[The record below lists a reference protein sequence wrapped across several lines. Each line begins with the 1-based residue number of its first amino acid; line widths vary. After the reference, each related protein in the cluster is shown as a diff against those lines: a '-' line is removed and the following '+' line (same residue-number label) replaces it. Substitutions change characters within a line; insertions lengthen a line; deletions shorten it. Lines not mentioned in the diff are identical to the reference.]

1 MFVTG
6 LCGNAGILIYKL
18 KTISHFLFH
27 LGAAKQIE
35 QQNVSDITIIFTE
48 TTEQETNLNVGTQTV
63 TENPT
68 TFMAEELTPIAS
80 ELVKTT
86 LEILSNNNSSDEQT
100 SLPTSTLTT
109 LRPCKKLK

>member
-1 MFVTG
+1 MWQ
-6 LCGNAGILIYKL
+6 CGNFNIQIQNN
-18 KTISHFLFH
+18 ISFF

-35 QQNVSDITIIFTE
+35 QQQNVSDITIIFTE
-48 TTEQETNLNVGTQTV
+48 TTEQETNLSGGTQTV

-68 TFMAEELTPIAS
+68 TFMAEELTPIVS